1 MKKSLVAQWATIA
14 VVVGG
19 GLYLV
24 IPKYE
29 EGPYGKKGTI
39 EFNTPPFTDMR
50 TSMSVGDYRRGIESL
65 PEYGMSGKTER
76 DYAQQAIKNYEYGYT
91 FSFGDQLDRS
101 VWYAIKF
108 GIMSPSLVD
117 PIPRK

>member
-1 MKKSLVAQWATIA
+1 MKKSTLAQWGALA
-14 VVVGG
+14 GVVGVV
-19 GLYLV
+19 YLI

-29 EGPYGKKGTI
+29 EGPYGKKGTV

-50 TSMSVGDYRRGIESL
+50 TSMSVRDYRKGIESL
-65 PEYGMSGKTER
+65 PQYSMSGKTER

-108 GIMSPSLVD
+108 GTMSPALVD